1 MFNLLSWWLGGAVG
15 FIMAYGIKNNE
26 KFRVINPKFITI
38 KENGE
43 VVTFL
48 RNYNTETGYFQYKYM
63 AWMEW
68 GIFCIFRVV
77 LHSFIGQTMYNWSI
91 ILLVGFLLS
100 NHIAYKRYKT
110 I

>member
-48 RNYNTETGYFQYKYM
+48 RNYNSETGYFQYKYM

-68 GIFCIFRVV
+68 GVYSTSTAL
-77 LHSFIGQTMYNWSI
+77 LHSVTNEPINWPI
-91 ILLVGFLLS
+91 ILFIALLLS